1 MCHVRGVSNF
11 ADGDRHEQSM
21 PEHKDSA
28 VCELMTDCSGAAS
41 RYEGEFLD
49 NQKDGLGVYFWRDG
63 T

>member
-1 MCHVRGVSNF
+1 MCHVRGVSDF

-21 PEHKDSA
+21 PEQKESA
-28 VCELMTDCSGAAS
+28 VCELMADYSGAAS

-49 NQKDGLGVYFWRDG
+49 NQMDGLGVYFWCDG

>member
-21 PEHKDSA
+21 PEQKEITG
-28 VCELMTDCSGAAS
+28 CELMTVHSGAAS

-49 NQKDGLGVYFWRDG
+49 NQKDGLGVYSWRDG